1 MAMCSMWEWDC
12 DNYSGW
18 PLTLKQAGH
27 SPPTN
32 SCKYPEKRWLVQ
44 KYPELPLQKYWP
56 LQKNLSIV
64 SYSFQSIVFKCS
76 DKLFLPQRVL
86 GISSW
91 LPHNYKFTIRLA
103 VLSFTI
109 SCYSS
114 PFSGGF
120 IDFKKPMWNDTHLLT
135 GTLKL
140 YFRELPEP
148 LIPFKLFDKFIDA
161 MSKYYHFC
169 LKRFAG
175 SG

>member
-114 PFSGGF
+114 PFLRWFYRLQETDVERHSSS
-120 IDFKKPMWNDTHLLT
+120 DRDVK
-135 GTLKL
+135 TLFSWTTWTS
-140 YFRELPEP
+140 YTVQIIR
-148 LIPFKLFDKFIDA
+148 
-161 MSKYYHFC
+161 
-169 LKRFAG
+169 
-175 SG
+175 